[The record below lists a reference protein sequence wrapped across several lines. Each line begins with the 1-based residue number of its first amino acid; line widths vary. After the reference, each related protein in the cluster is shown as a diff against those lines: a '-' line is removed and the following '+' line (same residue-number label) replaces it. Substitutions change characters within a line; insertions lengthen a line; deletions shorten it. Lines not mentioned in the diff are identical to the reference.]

1 MKARFT
7 HGFWRLL
14 EGISHALRFEDLAP
28 QNARTAP

>member
-14 EGISHALRFEDLAP
+14 EGLSHALRLEDLI